1 MKIIRNNF
9 SDLPMFLSKNFF
21 TNDIN
26 LKKDSISIKESI
38 KNIVLTRVGERP
50 FDLNFSG
57 YIYDMLFENVLDSDI
72 VHYKVHI
79 SNIVNLYE
87 PRVQV
92 NDVLIENENKT
103 ITVEIIYEIISLE
116 KVDSVTINIE
126 RTR

>member
-1 MKIIRNNF
+1 
-9 SDLPMFLSKNFF
+9 MFLSKNFF

>member
-1 MKIIRNNF
+1 
-9 SDLPMFLSKNFF
+9 
-21 TNDIN
+21 
-26 LKKDSISIKESI
+26 
-38 KNIVLTRVGERP
+38 
-50 FDLNFSG
+50 
-57 YIYDMLFENVLDSDI
+57 MLFENVLDSDI